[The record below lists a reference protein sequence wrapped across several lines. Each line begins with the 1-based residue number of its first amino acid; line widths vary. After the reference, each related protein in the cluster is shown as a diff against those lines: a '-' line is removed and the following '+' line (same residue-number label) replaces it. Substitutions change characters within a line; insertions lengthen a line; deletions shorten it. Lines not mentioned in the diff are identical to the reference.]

1 MRFKEKLI
9 SRIKE
14 LRDENHMQQKD
25 LADLLGVSRQTIYYL
40 EKGIYNPKLTL
51 SLNIARIFNKPTE
64 EIFFLEPIIRDM
76 IGGITIDQL
85 DKISN
90 DLGIDKERIEDLR
103 IISNEE
109 LEKNF
114 TQKELEDLSNAL
126 NLKFEELFEE

>member
-1 MRFKEKLI
+1 MRFKEKLL

-103 IISNEE
+103 KISNEE
-109 LEKNF
+109 LEKKY
-114 TQKELEDLSNAL
+114 TRKELIDLSNAL
-126 NLKFEELFEE
+126 DLKFEELFEE